1 MKIYMVDDDVD
12 LVEANRIALEAKG
25 HKVRAQLDDV
35 NLVDNIRE
43 FNPDVIVLDVMFPD
57 DKEAGFKM
65 ARTIRHHDDIRD
77 KPIIMLTGVN
87 MEGGFPGKFSN
98 RDIDEIYLPITEFV
112 DKPVDPAKL
121 IEKIEK
127 IARLPV

>member
-1 MKIYMVDDDVD
+1 MKVYMVDDDMD
-12 LVEANRIALEAKG
+12 LVEANKTALEAKG
-25 HKVRAQLDDV
+25 YKFRAQHDDV
-35 NLVDNIRE
+35 NLVENIRE

-77 KPIIMLTGVN
+77 KPIIMLSGVN
-87 MEGGFPGKFSN
+87 REGGFPGKFSN
-98 RDIDEIYLPITEFV
+98 RDIDDIYLPITEFV
-112 DKPVDPAKL
+112 DKPVDPVKL

-127 IARLPV
+127 LAG

>member
-1 MKIYMVDDDVD
+1 MKVYMVDDDID
-12 LVEANRIALEAKG
+12 LVEANKMALEAKG
-25 HKVRAQLDDV
+25 YTVQTQYDEA

-43 FNPDVIVLDVMFPD
+43 FNPDVIILDVMFPD

-65 ARTIRHHDDIRD
+65 ARTIRHHDDIKT

-87 MEGGFPGKFSN
+87 QEGSFPGKFSN
-98 RDIDEIYLPITEFV
+98 RDIDDVYLPVTEFV
-112 DKPVDPAKL
+112 DKPVDPVKL

-127 IARLPV
+127 LTA